1 MLRFQKINQN
11 FFKKQGLAMT
21 WDILIYIICIL
32 ILVSIVLS
40 GAYYFIQGS
49 RISKTRA
56 ETAQIAS
63 AISQYH
69 MEIGSLPTN
78 IGEVRSN
85 LISANGQYGPWIL
98 KPNTDKAW
106 QDAWGRSYLYKVTNA
121 GSSGAPD
128 YRSFVFYSVGPNGRD
143 ESNANN
149 GISGDDIG
157 FWGK

>member
-1 MLRFQKINQN
+1 MLLHFHR
-11 FFKKQGLAMT
+11 KKQGLALT

-49 RISKTRA
+49 RIAKTRA
-56 ETAQIAS
+56 ETAQISS

-69 MEIGSLPTN
+69 MEIGSLPEN
-78 IGEVRSN
+78 LEAVRN
-85 LISANGQYGPWIL
+85 DLTSANGQYGPWVL
-98 KPNTDKAW
+98 RTNNANSW
-106 QDAWGRSYLYKVTNA
+106 RDAWNRSYIYKVSNA
-121 GSSGAPD
+121 GNGDAPD
-128 YRSFVFYSVGPNGRD
+128 YRSFIFYSPGPNGTD
-143 ESNANN
+143 ESNVNT

>member
-1 MLRFQKINQN
+1 MFLRSLRY
-11 FFKKQGLAMT
+11 KKQGLALT
-21 WDILIYIICIL
+21 WDILIYIVCIL

-69 MEIGSLPTN
+69 MEVGTLPGSLAE
-78 IGEVRSN
+78 IRSN
-85 LISANGQYGPWIL
+85 LTSANGQYGPWIL
-98 KPNTDKAW
+98 KPNIDGSW
-106 QDAWGRSYLYKVTNA
+106 QDAWGRNYIYKVSNA
-121 GSSGAPD
+121 GNGNAPD
-128 YRSFVFYSVGPNGRD
+128 YRSFIFYSPGPNGTD
-143 ESNANN
+143 ESNVNT
-149 GISGDDIG
+149 GVSGDDIG